1 MLSQD
6 EFDFIFCNLDRDF
19 KFCNLSPVNYDPVR
33 LFHGPI
39 KKPYR
44 FQWRSMAR
52 KLFQK
57 HIGLLIN
64 HSSKESTHAS

>member
-1 MLSQD
+1 MLGQD
-6 EFDFIFCNLDRDF
+6 EFDFIFRHLA
-19 KFCNLSPVNYDPVR
+19 PVNYDPVR
-33 LFHGPI
+33 VFHGPI

-57 HIGLLIN
+57 HIGL
-64 HSSKESTHAS
+64 